1 MLVKF
6 WGINQGGGDGD
17 GSVNYLLNER
27 VKQGTAKVL
36 KGDAN
41 LTKSLLLSLTQKHK
55 ACVGCL
61 SFEEP
66 NIDESLKYELMESFE
81 NALLTESMQNC
92 YNILWVE
99 HTDKGRL
106 ELNFV
111 IPKIDLER
119 QKAFNPYYHK
129 VDLKR
134 IDTWQNVVNLKY
146 TFTNPKDLEKQQ
158 ISNYHNTKTPQGK
171 AIFKNYKELDNYLY
185 NAVTQ
190 GLLNSRAEIIELLQ
204 ASNYEITRQGKDY
217 ISVKLPNQQKA
228 KRLKG
233 IIYDERFTEQR
244 LIEQELREYSQN
256 KDTSRERDT
265 REISTAPNTTPRATQ
280 SLIQELRDLEQQ
292 LHRHIEHKQ
301 RYYEKLH
308 QSTSKDPREP
318 KEQLLRARDNQ
329 QEIQGNYTRGFTRD
343 KETNSQKFNRE
354 PSQEI
359 LDTNS
364 NFYRG
369 SSNHGIIDIALLQ
382 YYNAT
387 NQRPIRAF
395 IQNEKIKTENR
406 ENRTREQG
414 AREREQS
421 FQGILPTAQERELRE
436 SNVERTL
443 KQATERFNQRSREL
457 TERERDFAQRKEQ
470 RNREFRERQKRAIDQ
485 ARESYS
491 RISKTKQRLL
501 EIRGRNL
508 ELERE
513 LRNAIP
519 NAQHTISQIS
529 SFRESRESRIKASD
543 TNLRTERNHAQ
554 KRFTEHVRADFT
566 TRITER
572 SNQRARDFTSSIQR
586 IENTIRYF
594 RNNAQARVRTILH
607 NLYARTRDA
616 INTIKD
622 IYRNAKERIRDF
634 FQRAD
639 ERLSKRMEQETREL
653 HAKTTQ
659 LDRKI
664 REHNQK
670 IENERSYSRG
680 YGR

>member
-27 VKQGTAKVL
+27 VEQGTAKVL

-61 SFEEP
+61 SFEES

-81 NALLTESMQNC
+81 NALLTESMQNR

-111 IPKIDLER
+111 IPKIDLEK

-134 IDTWQNVVNLKY
+134 IDTWKDCINLKHN
-146 TFTNPKDLEKQQ
+146 FTNPKDLEKQQ

-190 GLLNSRAEIIELLQ
+190 GLLNSRTEIIELLQ

-292 LHRHIEHKQ
+292 LHRHIEYKQ

-318 KEQLLRARDNQ
+318 KEQLPRARENQ
-329 QEIQGNYTRGFTRD
+329 QEVQGNYTRGFTRD

-354 PSQEI
+354 PSQEN

-369 SSNHGIIDIALLQ
+369 SSNHGSVNIALSQ

-406 ENRTREQG
+406 EIR
-414 AREREQS
+414 AREQS
-421 FQGILPTAQERELRE
+421 IQGILPTAQERELRE
-436 SNVERTL
+436 SNAERTL
-443 KQATERFNQRSREL
+443 KQATERFNQRNGEL
-457 TERERDFAQRKEQ
+457 A
-470 RNREFRERQKRAIDQ
+470 ERQERVINQ

-491 RISKTKQRLL
+491 RISNAKQRLL

-513 LRNAIP
+513 LRNAIA
-519 NAQHTISQIS
+519 NTQYATKEISII
-529 SFRESRESRIKASD
+529 RNDRESRITASD

-554 KRFTEHVRADFT
+554 KRFTDNVRTDFT
-566 TRITER
+566 TRITEY
-572 SNQRARDFTSSIQR
+572 SNQRARDFTSSIQDTTD
-586 IENTIRYF
+586 TIREL
-594 RNNAQARVRTILH
+594 RNNSQTRARTILH
-607 NLYARTRDA
+607 GIYTRTRDT
-616 INTIKD
+616 INAIKD
-622 IYRNAKERIRDF
+622 IYRDTKERIRDF
-634 FQRAD
+634 FQRTD
-639 ERLSKRMEQETREL
+639 EPLSKRMEQETREL
-653 HAKTTQ
+653 YAKTTQ
-659 LDRKI
+659 LDGKI

-670 IENERSYSRG
+670 IENERNYNRG

>member
-27 VKQGTAKVL
+27 VKQGTARVL

-66 NIDESLKYELMESFE
+66 DIDENLKHELIESFE
-81 NALLTESMQNC
+81 NALLTKKMQGR

-111 IPKIDLER
+111 IPKIDLGK

-158 ISNYHNTKTPQGK
+158 ISNYHNTKTPQVK

-190 GLLNSRAEIIELLQ
+190 GSLNSRAEIIELLQ

-292 LHRHIEHKQ
+292 LHRHIEYKQ

-318 KEQLLRARDNQ
+318 KEQLPRVRDSQQRTQQNHANETTRARETYP
-329 QEIQGNYTRGFTRD
+329 QES
-343 KETNSQKFNRE
+343 SQK
-354 PSQEI
+354 I
-359 LDTNS
+359 LTDALKFS
-364 NFYRG
+364 
-369 SSNHGIIDIALLQ
+369 HGISHNGSNINGGILPHHSALQ
-382 YYNAT
+382 K
-387 NQRPIRAF
+387 QGIRAF
-395 IQNEKIKTENR
+395 TER
-406 ENRTREQG
+406 KFATQTADRPTRK
-414 AREREQS
+414 RQS
-421 FQGILPTAQERELRE
+421 AKILPTNADQEIRGK
-436 SNVERTL
+436 NAERML
-443 KQATERFNQRSREL
+443 KYATECFNQRSREL
-457 TERERDFAQRKEQ
+457 TERERDLTQRKEQ

-501 EIRGRNL
+501 EIRDRNL

-513 LRNAIP
+513 LRNATS
-519 NAQHTISQIS
+519 NTQHATKEISIL
-529 SFRESRESRIKASD
+529 RNDRESRIKASD

-554 KRFTEHVRADFT
+554 KRFTEHVRSDFT
-566 TRITER
+566 ARITEC
-572 SNQRARDFTSSIQR
+572 SDQRVRGFTSSTQR
-586 IENTIRYF
+586 ITNSIRGF
-594 RNNAQARVRTILH
+594 RDHAQARVRTILH

-616 INTIKD
+616 INTIKN

-653 HAKTTQ
+653 YTKTTQ
-659 LDRKI
+659 LDGKI

>member
-6 WGINQGGGDGD
+6 WGTNQGGGDGD

-27 VKQGTAKVL
+27 VEQGTAKVL

-81 NALLTESMQNC
+81 NALLTQEMQGR

-111 IPKIDLER
+111 IPRIDLIT
-119 QKAFNPYYHK
+119 QKAFTPYYHSA
-129 VDLKR
+129 DITR
-134 IDTWQNVVNLKY
+134 IDIWKDYINLKHV
-146 TFTNPKDLEKQQ
+146 FTNPKDLEKQHNMQ
-158 ISNYHNTKTPQGK
+158 CHNTKTPQGK
-171 AIFKNYKELDNYLY
+171 ELLETYEKLDKLIQDNL
-185 NAVTQ
+185 
-190 GLLNSRAEIIELLQ
+190 GKLFNSRDDIINFLKDNQCEV
-204 ASNYEITRQGKDY
+204 TRQGKDY
-217 ISVKLPNQQKA
+217 ISVKLPNESKA

-233 IIYDERFTEQR
+233 FYYHETFRSIADIREQLSEVRQRESQRERSNSHTTNDNHAE
-244 LIEQELREYSQN
+244 LLRELEN
-256 KDTSRERDT
+256 K
-265 REISTAPNTTPRATQ
+265 
-280 SLIQELRDLEQQ
+280 
-292 LHRHIEHKQ
+292 LHRHIEYKQ
-301 RYYEKLH
+301 RYYERLH

-318 KEQLLRARDNQ
+318 KEQLLRARENQ

-343 KETNSQKFNRE
+343 KETSSQQFNRE

-359 LDTNS
+359 LTNAP
-364 NFYRG
+364 NFHHG
-369 SSNHGIIDIALLQ
+369 ISHHGGNISGGILSNHSTKQGQ
-382 YYNAT
+382 G
-387 NQRPIRAF
+387 IRAF
-395 IQNEKIKTENR
+395 TERKLSVKTRNRPTKQRQSTENLQPNTDQEIR
-406 ENRTREQG
+406 EKH
-414 AREREQS
+414 A
-421 FQGILPTAQERELRE
+421 
-436 SNVERTL
+436 ERTL

-501 EIRGRNL
+501 EIRDRNL

-519 NAQHTISQIS
+519 NTQHTISQIS
-529 SFRESRESRIKASD
+529 SFRESRERRIKASD
-543 TNLRTERNHAQ
+543 TNLKTERNLAQ
-554 KRFTEHVRADFT
+554 KRFTDNVRADFT
-566 TRITER
+566 ARITEC

-586 IENTIRYF
+586 IENTIRDF
-594 RNNAQARVRTILH
+594 RDHFQARARAILH
-607 NLYARTRDA
+607 NLYTRTRDA
-616 INTIKD
+616 INAIKD

-670 IENERSYSRG
+670 IENERNYSRG

>member
-27 VKQGTAKVL
+27 VEQGTAKVL
-36 KGDAN
+36 RGDAN

-66 NIDESLKYELMESFE
+66 NINESLKYELMESFE
-81 NALLTESMQNC
+81 TTLLTEKMQGR

-111 IPKIDLER
+111 IPKIDLGR

-292 LHRHIEHKQ
+292 LHRHIEYKQ
-301 RYYEKLH
+301 QYYKKLYEFN
-308 QSTSKDPREP
+308 SEEPREP
-318 KEQLLRARDNQ
+318 KEQLPKIRESQ
-329 QEIQGNYTRGFTRD
+329 QRTQQDYTSEVDGPR
-343 KETNSQKFNRE
+343 ETMLPK

-359 LDTNS
+359 LT
-364 NFYRG
+364 
-369 SSNHGIIDIALLQ
+369 
-382 YYNAT
+382 NAT
-387 NQRPIRAF
+387 NFHHGISLNGSNISGGILSHHSTQQGQGIRAFTERKFATQTANRPIR
-395 IQNEKIKTENR
+395 QR
-406 ENRTREQG
+406 
-414 AREREQS
+414 QS
-421 FQGILPTAQERELRE
+421 AKILPTNADQELRK
-436 SNVERTL
+436 SNAKRTL
-443 KQATERFNQRSREL
+443 KQATERFNQRNREL
-457 TERERDFAQRKEQ
+457 TERERELTQRKEQ
-470 RNREFRERQKRAIDQ
+470 QDSEFRERQKRAIDQ

-501 EIRGRNL
+501 EIRDRNL

-519 NAQHTISQIS
+519 NAQHIISQIS

-554 KRFTEHVRADFT
+554 KRFTDNVRTDFT

-586 IENTIRYF
+586 IENTIRDF
-594 RNNAQARVRTILH
+594 RNNSQARARTILH

-616 INTIKD
+616 INAIKN

-639 ERLSKRMEQETREL
+639 ERFSKRMEQETREL
-653 HAKTTQ
+653 HTKTIQ
-659 LDRKI
+659 LDKKI

-670 IENERSYSRG
+670 IENERSYSRW

>member
-27 VKQGTAKVL
+27 VEQGTAKVL
-36 KGDAN
+36 RGDAN

-61 SFEEP
+61 SFEES
-66 NIDESLKYELMESFE
+66 NINESLKYKLMESFE
-81 NALLTESMQNC
+81 NALLTQEMQGR

-99 HTDKGRL
+99 HTNKGRL

-111 IPKIDLER
+111 IPRIDLII
-119 QKAFNPYYHK
+119 QKAFTPYYHSA
-129 VDLKR
+129 DITR
-134 IDTWQNVVNLKY
+134 IDLWKDCINLKHN
-146 TFTNPKDLEKQQ
+146 FTNPKDLEKQ
-158 ISNYHNTKTPQGK
+158 HNIQQHQTKNPQ
-171 AIFKNYKELDNYLY
+171 NKELLATYEKLDKLIQDNL
-185 NAVTQ
+185 
-190 GLLNSRAEIIELLQ
+190 GKLFNSRDDIINFLKDNQCEV
-204 ASNYEITRQGKDY
+204 TRQGKDY
-217 ISVKLPNQQKA
+217 ISVKLPNEPKA

-233 IIYDERFTEQR
+233 FYYHETFRTIADIREQLSEIR
-244 LIEQELREYSQN
+244 QRESQREHPNYQRDSGNHAELLRELEN
-256 KDTSRERDT
+256 K
-265 REISTAPNTTPRATQ
+265 
-280 SLIQELRDLEQQ
+280 
-292 LHRHIEHKQ
+292 LHRHIEYKQ
-301 RYYEKLH
+301 QYYKQLH
-308 QSTSKDPREP
+308 EFNSKEPRES
-318 KEQLLRARDNQ
+318 KEHLPRVRENQ
-329 QEIQGNYTRGFTRD
+329 QEIQRNHTRGFTRD
-343 KETNSQKFNRE
+343 KETNPQE
-354 PSQEI
+354 PSQEN
-359 LDTNS
+359 LTNAP
-364 NFYRG
+364 NFHYG
-369 SSNHGIIDIALLQ
+369 SSYYGGNISGGILSNHSTQQEQG
-382 YYNAT
+382 
-387 NQRPIRAF
+387 IRAF
-395 IQNEKIKTENR
+395 TERSLSVKTRNRPTKQRQSTENLR
-406 ENRTREQG
+406 SNTDQEIRRKN
-414 AREREQS
+414 AER
-421 FQGILPTAQERELRE
+421 L
-436 SNVERTL
+436 L
-443 KQATERFNQRSREL
+443 KQVAERFNQRNREL
-457 TERERDFAQRKEQ
+457 TERERDLTQRKEQ

-491 RISKTKQRLL
+491 RISKNKQRLL

-513 LRNAIP
+513 LRNAIA
-519 NAQHTISQIS
+519 NTQHIISQIS
-529 SFRESRESRIKASD
+529 SFRESRESRIRSSD

-554 KRFTEHVRADFT
+554 KRFTEHVQSDFT

-586 IENTIRYF
+586 IENTIRDF
-594 RNNAQARVRTILH
+594 RNNAQERARTILH

-616 INTIKD
+616 INAIKD

-639 ERLSKRMEQETREL
+639 ERLSRRMEQETREL

>member
-27 VKQGTAKVL
+27 VEQGTAKVL

-81 NALLTESMQNC
+81 NALLTESMQNR

-111 IPKIDLER
+111 IPRIDLIT
-119 QKAFNPYYHK
+119 QKAFTPYYHSA
-129 VDLKR
+129 DITR
-134 IDTWQNVVNLKY
+134 IDIWKDYTNLKHA
-146 TFTNPKDLEKQQ
+146 FTNPKDLEKQNTIQ
-158 ISNYHNTKTPQGK
+158 HHNTKTPQGK
-171 AIFKNYKELDNYLY
+171 ELLETYEKLDKLIQDNL
-185 NAVTQ
+185 
-190 GLLNSRAEIIELLQ
+190 GKLFNSRADIINFLKDNQCEV
-204 ASNYEITRQGKDY
+204 TRQGKDY
-217 ISVKLPNQQKA
+217 ISVKLPNEPKA

-233 IIYDERFTEQR
+233 FYYHETFRTIADIREQLSEVR
-244 LIEQELREYSQN
+244 QRESQREYPNYQRDSDNHAELLRKLEN
-256 KDTSRERDT
+256 K
-265 REISTAPNTTPRATQ
+265 
-280 SLIQELRDLEQQ
+280 
-292 LHRHIEHKQ
+292 LHRHIEYKQ
-301 RYYEKLH
+301 QYYKQLLEFN
-308 QSTSKDPREP
+308 SKEPREP
-318 KEQLLRARDNQ
+318 KEQLPRVRENQ
-329 QEIQGNYTRGFTRD
+329 QEIQGNYTREFTRD
-343 KETNSQKFNRE
+343 KETNSQQFNRE
-354 PSQEI
+354 PSQEN
-359 LDTNS
+359 LDTNP
-364 NFYRG
+364 NFYMG
-369 SSNHGIIDIALLQ
+369 SSNHGIIDIALSQ
-382 YYNAT
+382 YYNTT

-406 ENRTREQG
+406 GIR
-414 AREREQS
+414 AREQS

-436 SNVERTL
+436 SNAERTL
-443 KQATERFNQRSREL
+443 KQATERFNQRNREL
-457 TERERDFAQRKEQ
+457 AERERDFAQRKEQ
-470 RNREFRERQKRAIDQ
+470 RNREFRERQERVIEQ

-513 LRNAIP
+513 LQNATSNTQHATKEISILRND
-519 NAQHTISQIS
+519 
-529 SFRESRESRIKASD
+529 RESRIKASD

-566 TRITER
+566 ARITER
-572 SNQRARDFTSSIQR
+572 SNQRAKDFTSSIQDTTD
-586 IENTIRYF
+586 TIREF
-594 RNNAQARVRTILH
+594 RNNSQARVRTILH

-622 IYRNAKERIRDF
+622 IYRNAKEGIRDF

-653 HAKTTQ
+653 HTKTTQ

-670 IENERSYSRG
+670 IENERNYSRG

>member
-27 VKQGTAKVL
+27 VEQGTAKVL

-66 NIDESLKYELMESFE
+66 NIDENLKHELMESFE
-81 NALLTESMQNC
+81 YALLTESMQNR

-134 IDTWQNVVNLKY
+134 IDTWKDCINLKHA
-146 TFTNPKDLEKQQ
+146 FTNPKDLEKQ
-158 ISNYHNTKTPQGK
+158 HNIQQHQTKNPQ
-171 AIFKNYKELDNYLY
+171 NKELLATYEKLDKLIQDNL
-185 NAVTQ
+185 
-190 GLLNSRAEIIELLQ
+190 GKLFNSRDDIINFLKDNQCEV
-204 ASNYEITRQGKDY
+204 TRQGKDY

-233 IIYDERFTEQR
+233 FYYHETFRTIADIREQLSEARQRESQRERSNSHTTNDNHAE
-244 LIEQELREYSQN
+244 LLRE
-256 KDTSRERDT
+256 
-265 REISTAPNTTPRATQ
+265 
-280 SLIQELRDLEQQ
+280 LENE
-292 LHRHIEHKQ
+292 LHRHIEYKQ
-301 RYYEKLH
+301 QYYKQLH
-308 QSTSKDPREP
+308 EFNSKEPREP
-318 KEQLLRARDNQ
+318 KEQLPRDRESQ
-329 QEIQGNYTRGFTRD
+329 QRTQQDYTSEVDRFR
-343 KETNSQKFNRE
+343 ETMLPK

-359 LDTNS
+359 LT
-364 NFYRG
+364 
-369 SSNHGIIDIALLQ
+369 
-382 YYNAT
+382 NAT
-387 NQRPIRAF
+387 NFHHGISHHGGNISGGILSNHSTQQGQGIRAF
-395 IQNEKIKTENR
+395 TERSLSVKTRNR
-406 ENRTREQG
+406 PTKQR
-414 AREREQS
+414 QS
-421 FQGILPTAQERELRE
+421 AKILPTNTDQEIRGKHA
-436 SNVERTL
+436 ERML
-443 KQATERFNQRSREL
+443 KYATECFNQRSREL
-457 TERERDFAQRKEQ
+457 AERERELTTSKEQ
-470 RNREFRERQKRAIDQ
+470 QDSEFRERQKRAIDQ

-519 NAQHTISQIS
+519 NAQHIISQIS
-529 SFRESRESRIKASD
+529 SFRESRESRIESSD
-543 TNLRTERNHAQ
+543 ANLRTERNLAQ
-554 KRFTEHVRADFT
+554 KRFTEQVRTDFT

-572 SNQRARDFTSSIQR
+572 SNQRARDFTSSIQDTT
-586 IENTIRYF
+586 NTIREL

-616 INTIKD
+616 INAIKN

-639 ERLSKRMEQETREL
+639 ERFSRRMEQETREL
-653 HAKTTQ
+653 HTKTIQ

-670 IENERSYSRG
+670 IENERNYSRG
-680 YGR
+680 YGW

>member
-6 WGINQGGGDGD
+6 WGTNQGGGDGD

-27 VKQGTAKVL
+27 VEQGTAKVL
-36 KGDAN
+36 RGDAN

-61 SFEEP
+61 SFEES
-66 NIDESLKYELMESFE
+66 NIGESLKYELMESFE
-81 NALLTESMQNC
+81 NALLTQEMQGR

-134 IDTWQNVVNLKY
+134 IDTWKDCINLKHN
-146 TFTNPKDLEKQQ
+146 FTNPKDLEKQQ
-158 ISNYHNTKTPQGK
+158 ISNYHNTKTLQGK

-301 RYYEKLH
+301 RYYERLF
-308 QSTSKDPREP
+308 QTDSSNPRGF
-318 KEQLLRARDNQ
+318 KEQLPGARESQQRTQQNHANETTRARETNQ
-329 QEIQGNYTRGFTRD
+329 QKPNQKIL
-343 KETNSQKFNRE
+343 TNA
-354 PSQEI
+354 P
-359 LDTNS
+359 
-364 NFYRG
+364 NFHHG
-369 SSNHGIIDIALLQ
+369 SSHHGSNINGGILSNHSTKQKQG
-382 YYNAT
+382 
-387 NQRPIRAF
+387 IRAF
-395 IQNEKIKTENR
+395 TERSLSVKTRNR
-406 ENRTREQG
+406 ATKQR
-414 AREREQS
+414 QS
-421 FQGILPTAQERELRE
+421 AKILPTNTDQEIRRK
-436 SNVERTL
+436 NAERLL
-443 KQATERFNQRSREL
+443 KQVAERFNQRSREL
-457 TERERDFAQRKEQ
+457 TERERELTTNKEQ
-470 RNREFRERQKRAIDQ
+470 RDREFRERQKRAINHS
-485 ARESYS
+485 RESYS
-491 RISKTKQRLL
+491 RISKTKQRLQEL
-501 EIRGRNL
+501 RDRNIK
-508 ELERE
+508 LERE
-513 LRNAIP
+513 LRNAIA
-519 NAQHTISQIS
+519 NTQHIISQIS
-529 SFRESRESRIKASD
+529 SFRESRESRIRSSD
-543 TNLRTERNHAQ
+543 ANLKTERNLAQ
-554 KRFTEHVRADFT
+554 KRFTDNVRADFT
-566 TRITER
+566 ARITEC

-586 IENTIRYF
+586 IENTIRDF
-594 RNNAQARVRTILH
+594 RNNAQARARTILH

-616 INTIKD
+616 INAIKD

-639 ERLSKRMEQETREL
+639 ERFSRRMEQETREL

-670 IENERSYSRG
+670 IENSRSYGSKHLR
-680 YGR
+680 

>member
-6 WGINQGGGDGD
+6 WGVNQGGGDGD

-61 SFEEP
+61 SFEES

-81 NALLTESMQNC
+81 NALLTQEMQGR

-134 IDTWQNVVNLKY
+134 IDTWKDCINLKHN
-146 TFTNPKDLEKQQ
+146 FTNPKDLEKQ
-158 ISNYHNTKTPQGK
+158 HNIQQHQTKNPQ
-171 AIFKNYKELDNYLY
+171 NKELLATYEKLDKLIQDNL
-185 NAVTQ
+185 
-190 GLLNSRAEIIELLQ
+190 GKLFNSREDIINFLKANQCEV
-204 ASNYEITRQGKDY
+204 NRQGKDY
-217 ISVKLPNQQKA
+217 ISVKLPNKPKA

-233 IIYDERFTEQR
+233 FYYHETFRTIADIREQLSEVRQRESQRERPNYQR
-244 LIEQELREYSQN
+244 DSDNHAELLRELEN
-256 KDTSRERDT
+256 K
-265 REISTAPNTTPRATQ
+265 
-280 SLIQELRDLEQQ
+280 
-292 LHRHIEHKQ
+292 LHECIEHKQ

-318 KEQLLRARDNQ
+318 KEQLPRVRKNQ
-329 QEIQGNYTRGFTRD
+329 QRTQQDYTSEVDRPRETMLQKPNQKILTDTLKFSHGVSRNGSNINGGILSHHSAQQEQG
-343 KETNSQKFNRE
+343 
-354 PSQEI
+354 
-359 LDTNS
+359 
-364 NFYRG
+364 
-369 SSNHGIIDIALLQ
+369 
-382 YYNAT
+382 
-387 NQRPIRAF
+387 IRAF
-395 IQNEKIKTENR
+395 TERSLSVKTRNRPTRKRQSTENLRSNADQEIR
-406 ENRTREQG
+406 EKH
-414 AREREQS
+414 AERM
-421 FQGILPTAQERELRE
+421 L
-436 SNVERTL
+436 NN
-443 KQATERFNQRSREL
+443 ATECFNQRSREL
-457 TERERDFAQRKEQ
+457 TERERDLAQRKEQ
-470 RNREFRERQKRAIDQ
+470 RNREFRERQKRAIEQ

-519 NAQHTISQIS
+519 NAQHIISQIS
-529 SFRESRESRIKASD
+529 SFRESRESRIGSSD
-543 TNLRTERNHAQ
+543 ANLRTERNLAQ
-554 KRFTEHVRADFT
+554 KRFTEHVQSDFT

-572 SNQRARDFTSSIQR
+572 SNQRARDFTNSIQR
-586 IENTIRYF
+586 IENTIRDF
-594 RNNAQARVRTILH
+594 RDHSQTRARTILH

-616 INTIKD
+616 INAIKNF
-622 IYRNAKERIRDF
+622 YRDAKERIREF

-639 ERLSKRMEQETREL
+639 ERFSKRMEQETREL

>member
-1 MLVKF
+1 M
-6 WGINQGGGDGD
+6 IT
-17 GSVNYLLNER
+17 LLY
-27 VKQGTAKVL
+27 
-36 KGDAN
+36 
-41 LTKSLLLSLTQKHK
+41 
-55 ACVGCL
+55 
-61 SFEEP
+61 P
-66 NIDESLKYELMESFE
+66 FE
-81 NALLTESMQNC
+81 NALLTQEMQGR

-111 IPKIDLER
+111 IPKIELGR

-146 TFTNPKDLEKQQ
+146 TFTNPKDLEKQHNIQ
-158 ISNYHNTKTPQGK
+158 HHNTKTPHG
-171 AIFKNYKELDNYLY
+171 KELLATYEKLDKLIQDNLGKLFY
-185 NAVTQ
+185 
-190 GLLNSRAEIIELLQ
+190 SRDDIINFLKDNQCEV
-204 ASNYEITRQGKDY
+204 TRQGKDY
-217 ISVKLPNQQKA
+217 ISVKLPNEPKA

-233 IIYDERFTEQR
+233 FYYHETFRTITDIREQLSEVR
-244 LIEQELREYSQN
+244 QRESQREYPNSQRANNNHAELLRELEN
-256 KDTSRERDT
+256 K
-265 REISTAPNTTPRATQ
+265 
-280 SLIQELRDLEQQ
+280 
-292 LHRHIEHKQ
+292 LHRHIEYKQ
-301 RYYEKLH
+301 QYYKQLLEFN
-308 QSTSKDPREP
+308 SKEPREP
-318 KEQLLRARDNQ
+318 KEQLPRVRENQ
-329 QEIQGNYTRGFTRD
+329 QEIQRNYTREFTRY
-343 KETNSQKFNRE
+343 KETSSQQFNRE
-354 PSQEI
+354 PSQEN
-359 LDTNS
+359 LNTNP

-369 SSNHGIIDIALLQ
+369 SSSHGIIDIDSPQ
-382 YYNAT
+382 HYNT
-387 NQRPIRAF
+387 PNQRPIRAF

-436 SNVERTL
+436 SNAERIL
-443 KQATERFNQRSREL
+443 KQAIERFNQRNREL
-457 TERERDFAQRKEQ
+457 AERERELIASKEQ
-470 RNREFRERQKRAIDQ
+470 QDSEFRERQERVINQ

-501 EIRGRNL
+501 EIRGRDL

-519 NAQHTISQIS
+519 NAQHIISQIS
-529 SFRESRESRIKASD
+529 SFRESRESRIESINA
-543 TNLRTERNHAQ
+543 NLRTERNFAQ

-566 TRITER
+566 ARITEH

-586 IENTIRYF
+586 IENTIREF

-616 INTIKD
+616 INAIKN

-639 ERLSKRMEQETREL
+639 ERLSRRMEQETRDL

-670 IENERSYSRG
+670 IENERNYSRG

>member
-27 VKQGTAKVL
+27 VEQGTAKVL

-61 SFEEP
+61 SFEES

-81 NALLTESMQNC
+81 NALLTQEMQNR

-111 IPKIDLER
+111 IPKIDLGK

-233 IIYDERFTEQR
+233 IIYDERFAEQR

-265 REISTAPNTTPRATQ
+265 REISKAPNTTPRATQ

-301 RYYEKLH
+301 RYYKKLH

-318 KEQLLRARDNQ
+318 KEQLPKIRDSQQRTQQKHANETTRAR
-329 QEIQGNYTRGFTRD
+329 
-343 KETNSQKFNRE
+343 ETNPQE

-359 LDTNS
+359 LNTNS

-369 SSNHGIIDIALLQ
+369 SSNHGSNIS
-382 YYNAT
+382 
-387 NQRPIRAF
+387 
-395 IQNEKIKTENR
+395 
-406 ENRTREQG
+406 G
-414 AREREQS
+414 
-421 FQGILPTAQERELRE
+421 GIL
-436 SNVERTL
+436 
-443 KQATERFNQRSREL
+443 
-457 TERERDFAQRKEQ
+457 
-470 RNREFRERQKRAIDQ
+470 
-485 ARESYS
+485 
-491 RISKTKQRLL
+491 
-501 EIRGRNL
+501 
-508 ELERE
+508 
-513 LRNAIP
+513 
-519 NAQHTISQIS
+519 
-529 SFRESRESRIKASD
+529 
-543 TNLRTERNHAQ
+543 
-554 KRFTEHVRADFT
+554 
-566 TRITER
+566 
-572 SNQRARDFTSSIQR
+572 
-586 IENTIRYF
+586 
-594 RNNAQARVRTILH
+594 
-607 NLYARTRDA
+607 
-616 INTIKD
+616 
-622 IYRNAKERIRDF
+622 
-634 FQRAD
+634 
-639 ERLSKRMEQETREL
+639 
-653 HAKTTQ
+653 
-659 LDRKI
+659 
-664 REHNQK
+664 
-670 IENERSYSRG
+670 
-680 YGR
+680 

>member
-27 VKQGTAKVL
+27 VEQGTAKVL

-61 SFEEP
+61 SFEES
-66 NIDESLKYELMESFE
+66 NINDGLKYELMESFE
-81 NALLTESMQNC
+81 NALLTQEMQGR

-111 IPKIDLER
+111 IPKIDLGR

-134 IDTWQNVVNLKY
+134 IDTWKDCINLKHN
-146 TFTNPKDLEKQQ
+146 FTNPKDLEKQ
-158 ISNYHNTKTPQGK
+158 HNIQQHQTKNPQ
-171 AIFKNYKELDNYLY
+171 NKELLATYEKLDKLIRDNL
-185 NAVTQ
+185 
-190 GLLNSRAEIIELLQ
+190 GKLFNSRDDIINFLK
-204 ASNYEITRQGKDY
+204 SNQCEVTRQGKDY
-217 ISVKLPNQQKA
+217 ISVKLPNEPKA

-233 IIYDERFTEQR
+233 FYYHETFRTIADIREQLSEARQRESQRERSNSYTTNDNHAE
-244 LIEQELREYSQN
+244 LLRELEN
-256 KDTSRERDT
+256 K
-265 REISTAPNTTPRATQ
+265 
-280 SLIQELRDLEQQ
+280 

-301 RYYEKLH
+301 RYYERLH
-308 QSTSKDPREP
+308 QADPSNPRDL
-318 KEQLLRARDNQ
+318 KEQPPRTRESQ
-329 QEIQGNYTRGFTRD
+329 QRTQQDYTSEVDRFR
-343 KETNSQKFNRE
+343 ETMLPKPSQK
-354 PSQEI
+354 I
-359 LDTNS
+359 LTNALKFSHGVSRNGS
-364 NFYRG
+364 NING
-369 SSNHGIIDIALLQ
+369 GILPYHSALQ
-382 YYNAT
+382 KQGIRAFTERKFAT
-387 NQRPIRAF
+387 QTANRPIR
-395 IQNEKIKTENR
+395 QR
-406 ENRTREQG
+406 
-414 AREREQS
+414 QS
-421 FQGILPTAQERELRE
+421 AKILPTNTDQEIRGKHA
-436 SNVERTL
+436 ERLL
-443 KQATERFNQRSREL
+443 KQVAERFNQRNREL
-457 TERERDFAQRKEQ
+457 TERERDLTQRKEQ

-501 EIRGRNL
+501 EIRDRNL

-513 LRNAIP
+513 LRNAIA
-519 NAQHTISQIS
+519 NTQHIISQIS
-529 SFRESRESRIKASD
+529 SFRESRESRIRSSD
-543 TNLRTERNHAQ
+543 ANLKTERNLAQ

-566 TRITER
+566 TRITEY

-586 IENTIRYF
+586 IENTIRDF
-594 RNNAQARVRTILH
+594 RNNAQERDRTILH

-639 ERLSKRMEQETREL
+639 ERFSRRMEQETRDL
-653 HAKTTQ
+653 HTKTTQ

-680 YGR
+680 YER

>member
-6 WGINQGGGDGD
+6 WGTNQGGGDGD

-27 VKQGTAKVL
+27 VEQGTAKVL

-61 SFEEP
+61 SFEES
-66 NIDESLKYELMESFE
+66 NINDGLKYELMESFE
-81 NALLTESMQNC
+81 NALLTQEMQGR

-111 IPKIDLER
+111 IPKIDLGR

-233 IIYDERFTEQR
+233 IIYDERFAEQR

-265 REISTAPNTTPRATQ
+265 REISKAPNTTPRATQ

-308 QSTSKDPREP
+308 QSTSNNKREP
-318 KEQLLRARDNQ
+318 KEQLPRVRDNQ
-329 QEIQGNYTRGFTRD
+329 QSTQQDYTNEVNRAR
-343 KETNSQKFNRE
+343 ETNPQE

-359 LDTNS
+359 LTNAP
-364 NFYRG
+364 NFHYG
-369 SSNHGIIDIALLQ
+369 ANHHGGNISGDILSNHSTQQGQGIRVFTERSLSVKTR
-382 YYNAT
+382 NRPT
-387 NQRPIRAF
+387 KQR
-395 IQNEKIKTENR
+395 QSTENLQPNADQEIR
-406 ENRTREQG
+406 EKH
-414 AREREQS
+414 AERM
-421 FQGILPTAQERELRE
+421 
-436 SNVERTL
+436 L
-443 KQATERFNQRSREL
+443 KYATECFNQRSREL
-457 TERERDFAQRKEQ
+457 TERERELTASKEQ
-470 RNREFRERQKRAIDQ
+470 RDSEFRERQKRVIDQ

-501 EIRGRNL
+501 EIRGRNI

-543 TNLRTERNHAQ
+543 TNFRTERNHAQ

-566 TRITER
+566 ARITER
-572 SNQRARDFTSSIQR
+572 SNQRAKDFTSSIQDTTD
-586 IENTIRYF
+586 TIREF
-594 RNNAQARVRTILH
+594 RNNSQTRARTILH
-607 NLYARTRDA
+607 GIYTRTRDT
-616 INTIKD
+616 INAIKD

-653 HAKTTQ
+653 HTKTTQ

-670 IENERSYSRG
+670 IENERNYSRD
-680 YGR
+680 GR

>member
-6 WGINQGGGDGD
+6 WGTNQGGGDGD

-61 SFEEP
+61 SFEES
-66 NIDESLKYELMESFE
+66 NIDKSLKYELMESFE
-81 NALLTESMQNC
+81 NALLTESMQNR

-244 LIEQELREYSQN
+244 LIEQELREYSQK
-256 KDTSRERDT
+256 KDTSRKRDT

-292 LHRHIEHKQ
+292 LHRHIEYKQ

-329 QEIQGNYTRGFTRD
+329 QEIQRNYTRGFARD
-343 KETNSQKFNRE
+343 RETNSQE
-354 PSQEI
+354 PSQEN
-359 LDTNS
+359 LTNAP
-364 NFYRG
+364 NFHHG
-369 SSNHGIIDIALLQ
+369 SSHHGSNINGGILSHHSALQ
-382 YYNAT
+382 K
-387 NQRPIRAF
+387 QGIRAF
-395 IQNEKIKTENR
+395 TER
-406 ENRTREQG
+406 KFATQTADRPTRQ
-414 AREREQS
+414 RQS
-421 FQGILPTAQERELRE
+421 AKILPTNTDQEIRRKNAKRL
-436 SNVERTL
+436 L
-443 KQATERFNQRSREL
+443 KQVAERFNQRSREL
-457 TERERDFAQRKEQ
+457 TERERDLTQRKEQ

-519 NAQHTISQIS
+519 NAQHIISQIS

-543 TNLRTERNHAQ
+543 TNLRTERNIAQ

-572 SNQRARDFTSSIQR
+572 SNQRARGFTSSTQR
-586 IENTIRYF
+586 ITNSIRGF
-594 RNNAQARVRTILH
+594 RDHAQTRVRTILH
-607 NLYARTRDA
+607 GIYTRTRDT
-616 INTIKD
+616 INAIKD
-622 IYRNAKERIRDF
+622 IYRDTKNELETSFSRQMSDF
-634 FQRAD
+634 QSEWNKKQESFIQKQHSWI
-639 ERLSKRMEQETREL
+639 ERL
-653 HAKTTQ
+653 
-659 LDRKI
+659 
-664 REHNQK
+664 
-670 IENERSYSRG
+670 ENTIKK
-680 YGR
+680 

>member
-27 VKQGTAKVL
+27 VEQGTAKVL

-61 SFEEP
+61 SFEES
-66 NIDESLKYELMESFE
+66 NINDGLKYELMESFE
-81 NALLTESMQNC
+81 NALLTESMQNR

-111 IPKIDLER
+111 IPRIDLIT

-134 IDTWQNVVNLKY
+134 IDTWKDYINLKHN
-146 TFTNPKDLEKQQ
+146 FTNPKDLEKQ
-158 ISNYHNTKTPQGK
+158 HNIQQHQTKNP
-171 AIFKNYKELDNYLY
+171 KNKELLATYEKLDKLIQDNL
-185 NAVTQ
+185 
-190 GLLNSRAEIIELLQ
+190 GKLFSSRDDIINFLK
-204 ASNYEITRQGKDY
+204 SNQCEVTRQGKDY
-217 ISVKLPNQQKA
+217 ISVKLPKEPKT

-233 IIYDERFTEQR
+233 FYYHETFRTIADIREQLSEVR
-244 LIEQELREYSQN
+244 QRKIQREHTNYQRDSDNHAELLRELEN
-256 KDTSRERDT
+256 K
-265 REISTAPNTTPRATQ
+265 
-280 SLIQELRDLEQQ
+280 
-292 LHRHIEHKQ
+292 LHRHIEYKQ
-301 RYYEKLH
+301 QYYKQLH
-308 QSTSKDPREP
+308 EFNSKEPREP
-318 KEQLLRARDNQ
+318 KEQLLRDRENQ
-329 QEIQGNYTRGFTRD
+329 QEIQGNHANKTTRAR
-343 KETNSQKFNRE
+343 ETNPQE
-354 PSQEI
+354 PSQEV
-359 LDTNS
+359 LTNAP
-364 NFYRG
+364 NFHHG
-369 SSNHGIIDIALLQ
+369 SSHHGGNISGGILSNHSTKQGQGIRAFTERKF
-382 YYNAT
+382 AT
-387 NQRPIRAF
+387 QTANRPIR
-395 IQNEKIKTENR
+395 QR
-406 ENRTREQG
+406 
-414 AREREQS
+414 QS
-421 FQGILPTAQERELRE
+421 AKILPTNTDQEIRRK
-436 SNVERTL
+436 NAERLL
-443 KQATERFNQRSREL
+443 KQVAERFNQRNREL
-457 TERERDFAQRKEQ
+457 TERERDLTQRKEQ

-501 EIRGRNL
+501 EIRDRNL

-513 LRNAIP
+513 LRNAIA
-519 NAQHTISQIS
+519 NTQHIISQIS
-529 SFRESRESRIKASD
+529 SFRESRESRIGSSD
-543 TNLRTERNHAQ
+543 ANLKTERNLAQ
-554 KRFTEHVRADFT
+554 KRFTDNVRADFT
-566 TRITER
+566 ARITEC

-586 IENTIRYF
+586 IENTIRDF
-594 RNNAQARVRTILH
+594 RNNAQARARTILH

-616 INTIKD
+616 INAIKN

-639 ERLSKRMEQETREL
+639 ERLSRRMEQETREL

-670 IENERSYSRG
+670 IENERSYSRVH
-680 YGR
+680 GR

>member
-27 VKQGTAKVL
+27 VEQGTAKVL

-61 SFEEP
+61 SFEES

-81 NALLTESMQNC
+81 NALLTESMQNR

-111 IPKIDLER
+111 IPRIDLIT
-119 QKAFNPYYHK
+119 QKAFTPYYHSA
-129 VDLKR
+129 DITR
-134 IDTWQNVVNLKY
+134 IDIWKDYTNLKHA
-146 TFTNPKDLEKQQ
+146 FTNPKDLEKQNTIQ
-158 ISNYHNTKTPQGK
+158 HHNTKTPQGK
-171 AIFKNYKELDNYLY
+171 ELLETYEKLDKLIQDNL
-185 NAVTQ
+185 
-190 GLLNSRAEIIELLQ
+190 GKLFNSRADIINFLKDNQCEV
-204 ASNYEITRQGKDY
+204 TRQGKDY
-217 ISVKLPNQQKA
+217 ISVKLPNEPKA

-233 IIYDERFTEQR
+233 FYYHETFRSITDIREQLSEVRQRESQRERSNSHTTNDNHAE
-244 LIEQELREYSQN
+244 LLRELEN
-256 KDTSRERDT
+256 K
-265 REISTAPNTTPRATQ
+265 
-280 SLIQELRDLEQQ
+280 
-292 LHRHIEHKQ
+292 LHRHIEYKQ
-301 RYYEKLH
+301 QYYKKLH

-318 KEQLLRARDNQ
+318 KEQLPRVRENQ
-329 QEIQGNYTRGFTRD
+329 QEIQGNYTREFTRD
-343 KETNSQKFNRE
+343 KETSSQQFNRE
-354 PSQEI
+354 PSQEN
-359 LDTNS
+359 LNTNP

-369 SSNHGIIDIALLQ
+369 SSNHGIIDIDLSQ
-382 YYNAT
+382 HYNT
-387 NQRPIRAF
+387 PNQRPIRAF

-406 ENRTREQG
+406 GIR
-414 AREREQS
+414 AREQS
-421 FQGILPTAQERELRE
+421 IQGILPTAQERELRE
-436 SNVERTL
+436 SNAERTL
-443 KQATERFNQRSREL
+443 KQATERFNQRNREL
-457 TERERDFAQRKEQ
+457 A
-470 RNREFRERQKRAIDQ
+470 ERQERVINH

-491 RISKTKQRLL
+491 RISKAKQELRELKD
-501 EIRGRNL
+501 RNIK
-508 ELERE
+508 LERE
-513 LRNAIP
+513 LRNATS
-519 NAQHTISQIS
+519 NTQHATKEISIL
-529 SFRESRESRIKASD
+529 RNDRESRIKASD
-543 TNLRTERNHAQ
+543 TNLRAERNHAQ
-554 KRFTEHVRADFT
+554 KRFTDNVRTDFT
-566 TRITER
+566 TRITEH

-586 IENTIRYF
+586 IENTIRDF

-670 IENERSYSRG
+670 IENERNYSRG

>member
-27 VKQGTAKVL
+27 VKQGTARVL

-61 SFEEP
+61 SFEEL
-66 NIDESLKYELMESFE
+66 NIDESLKYELIESFE
-81 NALLTESMQNC
+81 NALLTESMQNR

-111 IPKIDLER
+111 IPRIDLIT
-119 QKAFNPYYHK
+119 QKAFTPYYHSA
-129 VDLKR
+129 DITR
-134 IDTWQNVVNLKY
+134 IDIWKDCINLKHN
-146 TFTNPKDLEKQQ
+146 FTNPKDLEKQQ

-204 ASNYEITRQGKDY
+204 ASNYEVTRQGKDY

-292 LHRHIEHKQ
+292 LHRHIEYKQ
-301 RYYEKLH
+301 RYYKKLH

-318 KEQLLRARDNQ
+318 KEQLPKIRDSQQRTQQNHANETTRAR
-329 QEIQGNYTRGFTRD
+329 
-343 KETNSQKFNRE
+343 ETNPQE
-354 PSQEI
+354 PSQENLTNAPNFHHGISHHGGNISGGI
-359 LDTNS
+359 L
-364 NFYRG
+364 
-369 SSNHGIIDIALLQ
+369 SNHSTHQGQ
-382 YYNAT
+382 G
-387 NQRPIRAF
+387 IRAF
-395 IQNEKIKTENR
+395 IERSLSVKTRNRPTKQRQSTENLR
-406 ENRTREQG
+406 PNADQEIRG
-414 AREREQS
+414 KHAERM
-421 FQGILPTAQERELRE
+421 
-436 SNVERTL
+436 L
-443 KQATERFNQRSREL
+443 KYATECFNQRSREL
-457 TERERDFAQRKEQ
+457 AERERELTASKEQ
-470 RNREFRERQKRAIDQ
+470 RDSEFRERQKRAIDQ
-485 ARESYS
+485 ARESYK
-491 RISKTKQRLL
+491 RISKAKQRLL

-519 NAQHTISQIS
+519 NAQHIISQIS
-529 SFRESRESRIKASD
+529 SFRESREIRIESINA
-543 TNLRTERNHAQ
+543 NLRTERNLAQ
-554 KRFTEHVRADFT
+554 KRFTDNVRADFT
-566 TRITER
+566 ARITEH

-586 IENTIRYF
+586 IENTIRDF
-594 RNNAQARVRTILH
+594 RNNSQARVRTILH

-622 IYRNAKERIRDF
+622 IYRNAKEGIRDF

-653 HAKTTQ
+653 HTKTTQ

-670 IENERSYSRG
+670 IENERNYSRG

>member
-27 VKQGTAKVL
+27 VEQGTAKVL

-61 SFEEP
+61 SFEEL
-66 NIDESLKYELMESFE
+66 NINEILKYELMESFE
-81 NALLTESMQNC
+81 NALLTQEMQNR

-111 IPKIDLER
+111 IPKIDLIT

-134 IDTWQNVVNLKY
+134 IDTWKDCINLKHN
-146 TFTNPKDLEKQQ
+146 FTNPKDLEKQ
-158 ISNYHNTKTPQGK
+158 HNIQQHQTKNP
-171 AIFKNYKELDNYLY
+171 KNKELLATYEKLDKLIQDNL
-185 NAVTQ
+185 
-190 GLLNSRAEIIELLQ
+190 GKLFNSRDDIINFLK
-204 ASNYEITRQGKDY
+204 SNQCEVTRQGKDY
-217 ISVKLPNQQKA
+217 ISVKLPKEPKT

-233 IIYDERFTEQR
+233 FYYHETFRTIADIREQLSEVR
-244 LIEQELREYSQN
+244 QRKIQREHPNYQRDSDNYAELLRELEN
-256 KDTSRERDT
+256 K
-265 REISTAPNTTPRATQ
+265 
-280 SLIQELRDLEQQ
+280 
-292 LHRHIEHKQ
+292 LHRHIEYKQ
-301 RYYEKLH
+301 QYYKQLH
-308 QSTSKDPREP
+308 EFNSKEPREP
-318 KEQLLRARDNQ
+318 KEQLLRDRENQ
-329 QEIQGNYTRGFTRD
+329 QEIQGNHANKTTRAR
-343 KETNSQKFNRE
+343 ETMLQEPNQK
-354 PSQEI
+354 I
-359 LDTNS
+359 LTDAIKFSHGISHHGGNIS
-364 NFYRG
+364 G
-369 SSNHGIIDIALLQ
+369 GILSNHSTKQGQGIRAFTERKF
-382 YYNAT
+382 AT
-387 NQRPIRAF
+387 QTANRPIR
-395 IQNEKIKTENR
+395 QR
-406 ENRTREQG
+406 
-414 AREREQS
+414 QS
-421 FQGILPTAQERELRE
+421 AKILPTNTDQEIRRK
-436 SNVERTL
+436 NAERLL
-443 KQATERFNQRSREL
+443 KQVAERFNQRNREL
-457 TERERDFAQRKEQ
+457 TERERDLTQRKEQ

-501 EIRGRNL
+501 EIRDRNL

-513 LRNAIP
+513 LRNAIA
-519 NAQHTISQIS
+519 NTQHIISQIS
-529 SFRESRESRIKASD
+529 SLRESRESRIRSSD
-543 TNLRTERNHAQ
+543 ANLKTERNLAQ
-554 KRFTEHVRADFT
+554 KRFTDNVRADFT
-566 TRITER
+566 ARITER

-586 IENTIRYF
+586 IENTIRDF
-594 RNNAQARVRTILH
+594 RNNAQARARTILH

-616 INTIKD
+616 INTIKKF
-622 IYRNAKERIRDF
+622 YRDTKERIRDF
-634 FQRAD
+634 FQRSD
-639 ERLSKRMEQETREL
+639 ERLSRRMEQETREL

-680 YGR
+680 YRR

>member
-6 WGINQGGGDGD
+6 WGTNQGGGDGD

-27 VKQGTAKVL
+27 VEQGTAKVL

-66 NIDESLKYELMESFE
+66 NINESLKYELMESFE
-81 NALLTESMQNC
+81 HALLTQEMQGR

-99 HTDKGRL
+99 HTDKGSL

-134 IDTWQNVVNLKY
+134 IDTWKDCINLKHN
-146 TFTNPKDLEKQQ
+146 FTNPKDLEKQ
-158 ISNYHNTKTPQGK
+158 HNIQQHQTKNP
-171 AIFKNYKELDNYLY
+171 KNKELLTTYEKLDKLIQDNL
-185 NAVTQ
+185 
-190 GLLNSRAEIIELLQ
+190 GKLFNSRDDIINFLK
-204 ASNYEITRQGKDY
+204 SNQCEVTRQGKDY
-217 ISVKLPNQQKA
+217 ISVKLPNEPKA

-233 IIYDERFTEQR
+233 FYYHETFRTIADIREQLSEVRQRESQRERSNYQR
-244 LIEQELREYSQN
+244 DSDNHAELLRE
-256 KDTSRERDT
+256 
-265 REISTAPNTTPRATQ
+265 
-280 SLIQELRDLEQQ
+280 LENE
-292 LHRHIEHKQ
+292 LHRHIEYKQ

-318 KEQLLRARDNQ
+318 KEQLPRARESQ
-329 QEIQGNYTRGFTRD
+329 QRTQQDYTSEVDRPR
-343 KETNSQKFNRE
+343 ETMLQKPN
-354 PSQEI
+354 QEI
-359 LDTNS
+359 LTNAPNFHHGSIHHGS
-364 NFYRG
+364 NISG
-369 SSNHGIIDIALLQ
+369 GILPYHSTKQGQGIRAFTERKF
-382 YYNAT
+382 AT
-387 NQRPIRAF
+387 QTANRPIR
-395 IQNEKIKTENR
+395 QR
-406 ENRTREQG
+406 
-414 AREREQS
+414 QS
-421 FQGILPTAQERELRE
+421 AKILPINTDQEIRRK
-436 SNVERTL
+436 NAERLL
-443 KQATERFNQRSREL
+443 KQVAEHFNQRSREL
-457 TERERDFAQRKEQ
+457 TERERDLTQRKEQ

-485 ARESYS
+485 TRESYS
-491 RISKTKQRLL
+491 RISKAKQRLL

-513 LRNAIP
+513 LRNAIA
-519 NAQHTISQIS
+519 NAQHIISQIS
-529 SFRESRESRIKASD
+529 SFRESRESRIRSSD
-543 TNLRTERNHAQ
+543 ANLKTERNLAQ
-554 KRFTEHVRADFT
+554 KRFTEHVQSDFT
-566 TRITER
+566 TRITEC

-586 IENTIRYF
+586 IENTIRDF
-594 RNNAQARVRTILH
+594 RNNAQARARTILH

-616 INTIKD
+616 INAIKN
-622 IYRNAKERIRDF
+622 IYRNAKERIREF

-639 ERLSKRMEQETREL
+639 ERFSRRMEQETREL

-670 IENERSYSRG
+670 IENKRSYSRG
-680 YGR
+680 YEW

>member
-27 VKQGTAKVL
+27 VEQGTAKVL

-61 SFEEP
+61 SFEEL
-66 NIDESLKYELMESFE
+66 NINDGLKYELMESFE
-81 NALLTESMQNC
+81 NALLTQEMQNR

-111 IPKIDLER
+111 IPRIDLGK

-233 IIYDERFTEQR
+233 IIYDERFAEQR

-265 REISTAPNTTPRATQ
+265 REISKAPNTTPRATQ

-301 RYYEKLH
+301 RYYKKLH

-318 KEQLLRARDNQ
+318 KEQLPKIRDSQQRTQQKHANETTRAR
-329 QEIQGNYTRGFTRD
+329 
-343 KETNSQKFNRE
+343 ETNPQE

-359 LDTNS
+359 LNTNS

-369 SSNHGIIDIALLQ
+369 SSNHGSNISGGILSNHSTQ
-382 YYNAT
+382 
-387 NQRPIRAF
+387 QGQGIRAF
-395 IQNEKIKTENR
+395 TERSLSVKTRNRPTKQRQSTENLQPNADQEIR
-406 ENRTREQG
+406 EKH
-414 AREREQS
+414 AERM
-421 FQGILPTAQERELRE
+421 
-436 SNVERTL
+436 L
-443 KQATERFNQRSREL
+443 KYATECFNQRSREL
-457 TERERDFAQRKEQ
+457 TERERELTTSKEQ
-470 RNREFRERQKRAIDQ
+470 RDSEFRERQKRAINQ

-491 RISKTKQRLL
+491 RISKAKQGLR
-501 EIRGRNL
+501 EFRDRNL
-508 ELERE
+508 KLERE
-513 LRNAIP
+513 LRNATS
-519 NAQHTISQIS
+519 NTQRTTKEISIL
-529 SFRESRESRIKASD
+529 RNDRESRIKASD
-543 TNLRTERNHAQ
+543 TNLRAERNHAQ
-554 KRFTEHVRADFT
+554 KRFKGGLRADFNN
-566 TRITER
+566 RISTSR
-572 SNQRARDFTSSIQR
+572 TQRAKDFTSSIQR
-586 IENTIRYF
+586 IENTIRDF
-594 RNNAQARVRTILH
+594 RNNAQARARTILH
-607 NLYARTRDA
+607 NIYARTRDA
-616 INTIKD
+616 INAIKNF
-622 IYRNAKERIRDF
+622 YRDTKERIRDF

-653 HAKTTQ
+653 HTKTTQ

-670 IENERSYSRG
+670 IENERNYSRD
-680 YGR
+680 GR

>member
-27 VKQGTAKVL
+27 VEQGTAKVL

-66 NIDESLKYELMESFE
+66 NINESLKYELMESFE
-81 NALLTESMQNC
+81 NALLTESMQNR

-111 IPKIDLER
+111 IPRIDLIT
-119 QKAFNPYYHK
+119 QKAFTPYYHSA
-129 VDLKR
+129 DITR
-134 IDTWQNVVNLKY
+134 IDLWKDCINLKHN
-146 TFTNPKDLEKQQ
+146 FTNPKDLEKQ
-158 ISNYHNTKTPQGK
+158 HNIQQHQTKNPQ
-171 AIFKNYKELDNYLY
+171 NKELLATYEKLDKLIQDNL
-185 NAVTQ
+185 
-190 GLLNSRAEIIELLQ
+190 GKLFNSRDDIINFLK
-204 ASNYEITRQGKDY
+204 SNQCEVTRQGKDY
-217 ISVKLPNQQKA
+217 ISVKLPNEPKA

-233 IIYDERFTEQR
+233 FYYHETFRTIADIREQLSEVR
-244 LIEQELREYSQN
+244 QRESQREHPNYQRDSDNHAELLRELEN
-256 KDTSRERDT
+256 KLHER
-265 REISTAPNTTPRATQ
+265 
-280 SLIQELRDLEQQ
+280 
-292 LHRHIEHKQ
+292 IEHKQ
-301 RYYEKLH
+301 RYYERLH
-308 QSTSKDPREP
+308 QADPSNPRDL
-318 KEQLLRARDNQ
+318 KEQPPRTRESQ
-329 QEIQGNYTRGFTRD
+329 QRTQQDYTSEVDRFR
-343 KETNSQKFNRE
+343 ETMLPK

-359 LDTNS
+359 LTNAP
-364 NFYRG
+364 NFH
-369 SSNHGIIDIALLQ
+369 HGISHHGGNISGGILPYHSALQ
-382 YYNAT
+382 KQGIRAFTERKFAT
-387 NQRPIRAF
+387 QTANRPIR
-395 IQNEKIKTENR
+395 QR
-406 ENRTREQG
+406 
-414 AREREQS
+414 QS
-421 FQGILPTAQERELRE
+421 AKILPTNTDQEIRRK
-436 SNVERTL
+436 NAERLL
-443 KQATERFNQRSREL
+443 KQVAERFNQRNREL
-457 TERERDFAQRKEQ
+457 TERERDLTQRKEQ

-501 EIRGRNL
+501 EIRDRNL

-513 LRNAIP
+513 LRNAIA
-519 NAQHTISQIS
+519 NTQHIISQIS

-554 KRFTEHVRADFT
+554 KRFTEQVQSDFT
-566 TRITER
+566 TRITEY

-586 IENTIRYF
+586 IENTIRDF
-594 RNNAQARVRTILH
+594 RNNAQARARTILH

-616 INTIKD
+616 INAIKD
-622 IYRNAKERIRDF
+622 IYRKTKERIRDF
-634 FQRAD
+634 FQRSD
-639 ERLSKRMEQETREL
+639 ERLSRRMEQETRDL
-653 HAKTTQ
+653 HTKTTQ

>member
-27 VKQGTAKVL
+27 VKQGTARVL

-41 LTKSLLLSLTQKHK
+41 LTKNLLLSLTQKHK

-66 NIDESLKYELMESFE
+66 DIDENLKHELIESFE
-81 NALLTESMQNC
+81 TTLLTEKMQGR

-134 IDTWQNVVNLKY
+134 IDTWKDCINLKHN
-146 TFTNPKDLEKQQ
+146 FTNPKDLEKQ
-158 ISNYHNTKTPQGK
+158 HNIQQHQTKNPQ
-171 AIFKNYKELDNYLY
+171 NKELLATYEKLDKLIQDNL
-185 NAVTQ
+185 
-190 GLLNSRAEIIELLQ
+190 GKLFNSRADIINFLKDNQCEV
-204 ASNYEITRQGKDY
+204 TRQGKDY
-217 ISVKLPNQQKA
+217 ISVKLPNEPKA

-233 IIYDERFTEQR
+233 FYYHETFRTIKDIRNQLNEARQREIQRERSNSHTTNDNHAE
-244 LIEQELREYSQN
+244 LLRELEN
-256 KDTSRERDT
+256 KLHER
-265 REISTAPNTTPRATQ
+265 
-280 SLIQELRDLEQQ
+280 
-292 LHRHIEHKQ
+292 IEHKQ
-301 RYYEKLH
+301 RYYERLH
-308 QSTSKDPREP
+308 QTDPSNPRDL
-318 KEQLLRARDNQ
+318 KEQPPRARESQ

-343 KETNSQKFNRE
+343 KETNSQK
-354 PSQEI
+354 PSQKI
-359 LDTNS
+359 LTDALK
-364 NFYRG
+364 FP
-369 SSNHGIIDIALLQ
+369 HGISHNGSNINGGILPHHSTKQ
-382 YYNAT
+382 G
-387 NQRPIRAF
+387 QGIRAF
-395 IQNEKIKTENR
+395 TERSLSVKTRNR
-406 ENRTREQG
+406 PTKQR
-414 AREREQS
+414 QS
-421 FQGILPTAQERELRE
+421 AKILPTNTDQEIRRK
-436 SNVERTL
+436 NAERTL
-443 KQATERFNQRSREL
+443 KQATERFNQRNREL
-457 TERERDFAQRKEQ
+457 A
-470 RNREFRERQKRAIDQ
+470 ERQERVINQ

-513 LRNAIP
+513 LQNAIP
-519 NAQHTISQIS
+519 NTQHTISQIS
-529 SFRESRESRIKASD
+529 SLRESRESRIESSD
-543 TNLRTERNHAQ
+543 ANLRTERNLAQ
-554 KRFTEHVRADFT
+554 KRFTDNVRTDFT

-572 SNQRARDFTSSIQR
+572 SNQRVRGFTSSTQR
-586 IENTIRYF
+586 ITNSIRGF
-594 RNNAQARVRTILH
+594 RDHAQARVRTILH
-607 NLYARTRDA
+607 NLYARTKDA
-616 INTIKD
+616 INAIKD
-622 IYRNAKERIRDF
+622 IYRNAKERIRNF

-639 ERLSKRMEQETREL
+639 ESLSKRMEQETREL
-653 HAKTTQ
+653 HTKTIQ

-670 IENERSYSRG
+670 IDDERSTYDFGLQSNP
-680 YGR
+680 Y

>member
-27 VKQGTAKVL
+27 VEQGTAKVL
-36 KGDAN
+36 KGDTN

-81 NALLTESMQNC
+81 NALLTQEMQGR

-111 IPKIDLER
+111 IPKIDLGR

-185 NAVTQ
+185 NAVIQ

-280 SLIQELRDLEQQ
+280 SLIQEIRDLEQQ
-292 LHRHIEHKQ
+292 LHRHIEYKQ

-308 QSTSKDPREP
+308 QSTSKDPREL
-318 KEQLLRARDNQ
+318 KEQLPRVRDSQQRTQQNHANETTRAR
-329 QEIQGNYTRGFTRD
+329 
-343 KETNSQKFNRE
+343 ETNPQK

-359 LDTNS
+359 LT
-364 NFYRG
+364 
-369 SSNHGIIDIALLQ
+369 
-382 YYNAT
+382 NAT
-387 NQRPIRAF
+387 NFHHGISHHGGNISRGILPHHSALQKQGIRAF
-395 IQNEKIKTENR
+395 TERSLSVKTKNRPTKQRQSTENLR
-406 ENRTREQG
+406 PNADQEIRG
-414 AREREQS
+414 KHAER
-421 FQGILPTAQERELRE
+421 I
-436 SNVERTL
+436 L

-457 TERERDFAQRKEQ
+457 TERERDLTQRKEQ

-491 RISKTKQRLL
+491 RISKIKQRLL

-519 NAQHTISQIS
+519 NAQHIISQIS

-543 TNLRTERNHAQ
+543 TNLRTERNHIQ
-554 KRFTEHVRADFT
+554 KRFTEQVQSDFT
-566 TRITER
+566 TRITEY

-586 IENTIRYF
+586 IENTIREF
-594 RNNAQARVRTILH
+594 RNNSQARVRTILH
-607 NLYARTRDA
+607 DIYARTRDA
-616 INTIKD
+616 INAIKD

-639 ERLSKRMEQETREL
+639 ERFSKRMEQETREL
-653 HAKTTQ
+653 HTKTTQ

-670 IENERSYSRG
+670 IENERNYSRG

>member
-81 NALLTESMQNC
+81 NALLTESMQNR

-111 IPKIDLER
+111 IPKIDLGR

-217 ISVKLPNQQKA
+217 ISVKLPNRQKA

-301 RYYEKLH
+301 RYYERLH
-308 QSTSKDPREP
+308 QADPSNPREP
-318 KEQLLRARDNQ
+318 KEQLPKIRDSQQRTQQKHANETTRAR
-329 QEIQGNYTRGFTRD
+329 
-343 KETNSQKFNRE
+343 ETNPQE

-359 LDTNS
+359 LTNAP
-364 NFYRG
+364 NFH
-369 SSNHGIIDIALLQ
+369 HGISHHGGNISGGILSHHSTKQ
-382 YYNAT
+382 K
-387 NQRPIRAF
+387 QGIRAF
-395 IQNEKIKTENR
+395 TERSFSVKTRNRPTKQRQSTENLQP
-406 ENRTREQG
+406 NTD
-414 AREREQS
+414 
-421 FQGILPTAQERELRE
+421 QEIRRK
-436 SNVERTL
+436 NAERTL
-443 KQATERFNQRSREL
+443 KQTTERFNQRSREL
-457 TERERDFAQRKEQ
+457 AERERELTASKEQ
-470 RNREFRERQKRAIDQ
+470 RDSEFRERQKRVINQ

-501 EIRGRNL
+501 EIRDRNL

-513 LRNAIP
+513 LQNATSNTQHATKEISIFRND
-519 NAQHTISQIS
+519 
-529 SFRESRESRIKASD
+529 RESRIKASD
-543 TNLRTERNHAQ
+543 ANLRTERNLAQ

-566 TRITER
+566 ARITEY

-586 IENTIRYF
+586 IENTIRDF
-594 RNNAQARVRTILH
+594 RNNAQARARTILH

-616 INTIKD
+616 INTIKNF
-622 IYRNAKERIRDF
+622 YRDTKERIRDF
-634 FQRAD
+634 FQRSD

-653 HAKTTQ
+653 HTKTIQ

-670 IENERSYSRG
+670 IENERNYSRG

>member
-6 WGINQGGGDGD
+6 WGTNQGGGDGD
-17 GSVNYLLNER
+17 GSVNYLLNKR
-27 VKQGTAKVL
+27 VEQGTAKVL

-61 SFEEP
+61 SFEES

-81 NALLTESMQNC
+81 NALLTESMQNR

-111 IPKIDLER
+111 IPKIDLGR

-134 IDTWQNVVNLKY
+134 IDTWKDCINLKHV
-146 TFTNPKDLEKQQ
+146 FTNPKDLEKQ
-158 ISNYHNTKTPQGK
+158 HNIQQHQTKNPQ
-171 AIFKNYKELDNYLY
+171 NKELLATYEKLDKLIQDNL
-185 NAVTQ
+185 
-190 GLLNSRAEIIELLQ
+190 GKLFNSRDDIINFLKDNQCEV
-204 ASNYEITRQGKDY
+204 TRQGKDY

-233 IIYDERFTEQR
+233 FYYHETFRTIADIRNQLSEARQRESQRERSNSHTTNDNHAE
-244 LIEQELREYSQN
+244 LLRELEN
-256 KDTSRERDT
+256 K
-265 REISTAPNTTPRATQ
+265 
-280 SLIQELRDLEQQ
+280 

-301 RYYEKLH
+301 RYYKRLH
-308 QSTSKDPREP
+308 QADPSNP
-318 KEQLLRARDNQ
+318 IDFKEQLPRVRDSQQRTQQNHTNETTRAR
-329 QEIQGNYTRGFTRD
+329 
-343 KETNSQKFNRE
+343 ETNPQE

-359 LDTNS
+359 LTDALKFPYGVSRNGS
-364 NFYRG
+364 NING
-369 SSNHGIIDIALLQ
+369 GILPYHSALQ
-382 YYNAT
+382 K
-387 NQRPIRAF
+387 QGIRAF
-395 IQNEKIKTENR
+395 TERKFATQTANKPTRQRQSAKILSTNTDQEIRRKN
-406 ENRTREQG
+406 
-414 AREREQS
+414 AER
-421 FQGILPTAQERELRE
+421 I
-436 SNVERTL
+436 L
-443 KQATERFNQRSREL
+443 KQATERFNQRNREL
-457 TERERDFAQRKEQ
+457 A
-470 RNREFRERQKRAIDQ
+470 ERQKRAIDQ

-513 LRNAIP
+513 LQNAIP

-529 SFRESRESRIKASD
+529 SFRESRESRIESSD
-543 TNLRTERNHAQ
+543 ANLRTERNFAQ
-554 KRFTEHVRADFT
+554 KRFTDNVRSDFT
-566 TRITER
+566 TRITEY
-572 SNQRARDFTSSIQR
+572 SNQRVRDFTSSTQR
-586 IENTIRYF
+586 ITNSIRGF
-594 RNNAQARVRTILH
+594 RDHAQARVRTILH
-607 NLYARTRDA
+607 SLHARTKDTINA
-616 INTIKD
+616 IRSFYT
-622 IYRNAKERIRDF
+622 NAKERIRDF

-670 IENERSYSRG
+670 IENERNYSRG